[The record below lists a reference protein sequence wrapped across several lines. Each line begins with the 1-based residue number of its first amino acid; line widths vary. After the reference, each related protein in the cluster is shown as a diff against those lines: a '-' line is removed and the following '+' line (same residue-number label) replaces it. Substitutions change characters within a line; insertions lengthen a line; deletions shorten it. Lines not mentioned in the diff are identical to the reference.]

1 MSFASRARS
10 RIALVVLPL
19 AAALGLAACGP
30 PPDSYVAL
38 GDSYTAGPLITPQ
51 DPAVPGCLR
60 SLADYPHLIAP
71 DLNQPAFR
79 DASCSGAQTKDM
91 TQAQDVE
98 PDPDNP
104 PQLDAL
110 DASTKIV
117 TLGIGGNDIGFS
129 EIART
134 CVELFARQQTGSPCR
149 DFYNQGGVDE
159 IGRRIAALAPVFD
172 RVLDE
177 IEARSPQAKV
187 FTVGYPA
194 ILPETTN
201 LFELCQPVLPVAKGD
216 VPWLRDEVEKRL
228 NATIRYVTA
237 ANGDVYVDTY
247 GPSIGHDACQPEGIR
262 WVEPLVPAMD
272 AAPIH
277 PNRLGMEATADAV
290 RNTMRASGVSV
301 G

>member
-1 MSFASRARS
+1 MSFISRART
-10 RIALVVLPL
+10 RIAVVVLPV

-38 GDSYTAGPLITPQ
+38 GDSFTAGPAITPQ
-51 DPAVPGCLR
+51 DPGVPGCLR

-71 DLNQPAFR
+71 DLGQPAFR
-79 DASCSGAQTKDM
+79 DASCSGARTEDM
-91 TQAQDVE
+91 TQTQDVD

-110 DASTKIV
+110 DASTKLV
-117 TLGIGGNDIGFS
+117 TLGIGGNDIGFT
-129 EIART
+129 EIAQT
-134 CVELFARQQTGSPCR
+134 CIRLFTQQQSGSPCR

-159 IGRRIAALAPVFD
+159 IGARIAALAPAFEG
-172 RVLDE
+172 VLDG
-177 IEARSPQAKV
+177 IGSRSPDARV

-194 ILPETTN
+194 VLPETTE
-201 LFELCQPVLPVAKGD
+201 LFELCQPVLPVAEGD
-216 VPWLRDEVEKRL
+216 VAWLRDQVEKRL
-228 NATIRYVTA
+228 NDTIRFVTVA
-237 ANGDVYVDTY
+237 HGDVYVDTY
-247 GPSIGHDACQPEGIR
+247 GPSIGHDACKPVGVR
-262 WVEPLVPAMD
+262 WVEPVVPAMD

-290 RNTMRASGVSV
+290 RATMRANGVPV

>member
-1 MSFASRARS
+1 MSFTSRARS
-10 RIALVVLPL
+10 RIALVVLPV
-19 AAALGLAACGP
+19 AATLGLAACGP

-38 GDSYTAGPLITPQ
+38 GDSFTAGPAITPQ
-51 DPAVPGCLR
+51 DPATPGCLR
-60 SLADYPHLIAP
+60 SLVDYPHLIAP
-71 DLNQPAFR
+71 DLGQPAFR
-79 DASCSGAQTKDM
+79 DVSCSGAQTKDM
-91 TQAQDVE
+91 TQSQDVD

-117 TLGIGGNDIGFS
+117 TLGIGGNDIGFT

-134 CVELFARQQTGSPCR
+134 CVQRFVEQKTGSPCR
-149 DFYNQGGVDE
+149 DHYNQGGVDE
-159 IGRRIAALAPVFD
+159 IGNRIAALAPAFAG
-172 RVLDE
+172 VLDG
-177 IEARSPQAKV
+177 IDARSPQAEV

-194 ILPETTN
+194 ILPETTE
-201 LFELCQPVLPVAKGD
+201 LFALCQAAMPVAEGD
-216 VPWLRDEVEKRL
+216 VAWLRDEVEKRL
-228 NATIRYVTA
+228 NATIEYVTVA
-237 ANGDVYVDTY
+237 HGEVYVDTY
-247 GPSIGHDACQPEGIR
+247 GPSIGHDACKPVGTR

-290 RNTMRASGVSV
+290 RATMQANGVSV